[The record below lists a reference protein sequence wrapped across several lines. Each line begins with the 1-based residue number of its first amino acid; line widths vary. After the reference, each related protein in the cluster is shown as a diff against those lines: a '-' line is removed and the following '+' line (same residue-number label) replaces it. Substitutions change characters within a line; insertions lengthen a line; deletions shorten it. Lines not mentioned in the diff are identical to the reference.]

1 LIHPYCSSLTV
12 VSFVPFLRAA
22 HDIISGDLSVSP
34 LTFITAE
41 SQPMVPR
48 LLLRIALLSVAGPLL
63 ATFTLAQ
70 RPQGRSDE
78 VVRVNSEL
86 VQTDFMVFDK
96 EGNFVDGLKSDQFV
110 LKVEGKPREI
120 TFFDRI
126 AAGSRN
132 EEAQLAAARG
142 NPTNPGGKTPAVPL
156 DRGRTVMFFIDDLH
170 LSQGSMSQVRAMLKR
185 FVERE
190 MRQNDQSAIAAA
202 TGQLGFLQQLTDNRE
217 VMMAAVDRLRTQP
230 NLLLQTAES
239 PPMSEYQALSI
250 DQHDTDVLDFFVDAL
265 LKENPML
272 ARQTAAE
279 MVRQRASQILEDSS
293 AITTRSLAG
302 FKSFVQNTAA
312 LPGRKLIFFISDGF
326 LLARNHSNNADRVQL
341 IASAAARAGS
351 VIYSIDARG
360 LSAGLPDASVQVAA
374 DPSGRL
380 TRSAMGEVRASQDG
394 LNAMASDSGGRA
406 FFNTNSLSVAVTR
419 ALKETST
426 YYLLAWRPENDEQR
440 NTKFRRLEVSI
451 AGRPDLVV
459 RFRRGFGESPDEAAK
474 RNKDSEKSPARK
486 TPLEELNG
494 ALRAVYPLTALPVS
508 IALTFLDSPQYGA
521 TLTTSIKIVTDSLTT
536 EKVGEVPAGV
546 VDLAG
551 LVLNDQGKSV
561 STFSKR
567 VTVRTTIKGGVAT
580 LPDCFFY
587 NHFSLMKPG
596 IYQVRVAALDL
607 KQGTRGS
614 AHQWIVIPDL
624 QSKGLTM
631 SSLIVGEKKTD
642 AEVEPVNPN
651 ATDAQAPA
659 ALRQVMIN
667 VDHRFARTS
676 YLRFLTFIYNAT
688 TVSVVAPPSE
698 IQPGGSTVN
707 TSATKIPVPDLA
719 VQVQVFRDNEPVLT
733 TALRKLN
740 TEGVDARRVPYAA
753 DVNLE
758 DLRPGAYVL
767 QVTVID
773 RQGKSST
780 SQKINFAVE

>member
-1 LIHPYCSSLTV
+1 ML
-12 VSFVPFLRAA
+12 
-22 HDIISGDLSVSP
+22 
-34 LTFITAE
+34 
-41 SQPMVPR
+41 PR

-63 ATFTLAQ
+63 ATFAVAQ

-78 VVRVNSEL
+78 VVRVNTEL

-110 LKVEGKPREI
+110 FKVEGKPRAI
-120 TFFDRI
+120 TFFDQI

-142 NPTNPGGKTPAVPL
+142 NPTNTGGKTPAVPL
-156 DRGRTVMFFIDDLH
+156 DRGRTVMFFLDDMH
-170 LSQGSMSQVRAMLKR
+170 LSNGSMSLVRAMLKR

-190 MRQNDQSAIAAA
+190 MRQNDQSAIASA
-202 TGQLGFLQQLTDNRE
+202 TGQLGFLQQLTDSRE
-217 VMMAAVDRLRTQP
+217 VMMAAIDRLRTQP
-230 NLLLQTAES
+230 NLLLQSAER
-239 PPMSEYQALSI
+239 PPMTEYQALTI
-250 DQHDTDVLDFFVDAL
+250 DQHDPDVLDFFVDAL
-265 LKENPML
+265 LKENPGL

-279 MVRQRASQILEDSS
+279 MVRQRASQMLEDSS
-293 AITTRSLAG
+293 SITTRSLAG
-302 FKSFVQNTAA
+302 FNAFVQNTAS

-326 LLARNHSNNADRVQL
+326 LLARNHSDNADRVQL

-360 LSAGLPDASVQVAA
+360 LTTGLPDASAQVAV
-374 DPSGRL
+374 DPTGRL
-380 TRSAMGEVRASQDG
+380 SRSAGGELRASQDG

-406 FFNTNSLSVAVTR
+406 FFDNNSLSVAVAK

-440 NTKFRRLEVSI
+440 NAKFRRLEVSI
-451 AGRPDLVV
+451 VGRADLVV
-459 RFRRGFGESPDEAAK
+459 RFRRGFGESPDETAK
-474 RNKDSEKSPARK
+474 RNKESEKLPVRK
-486 TPLEELNG
+486 TPIEELNG

-536 EKVGEVPAGV
+536 EKTGELPTGV
-546 VDLAG
+546 VDVAG

-567 VTVRTTIKGGVAT
+567 VTVRGAFRDGVAI
-580 LPDCFFY
+580 LPDCVFY
-587 NHFSLMKPG
+587 NHFALMKPG

-631 SSLIVGEKKTD
+631 SSLIVGEKKPD

-651 ATDAQAPA
+651 ATDPQAPSA
-659 ALRQVMIN
+659 IGQVMIN

-688 TVSVVAPPSE
+688 TVSVVAPPPE
-698 IQPGGSTVN
+698 VQPGGNTVN

-719 VQVQVFRDNEPVLT
+719 VQVQVFRDNEPVIT

-753 DVNLE
+753 DVKLE

-767 QVTVID
+767 QVSVID
-773 RQGKSST
+773 RQGKSSA
-780 SQKINFAVE
+780 SQKINFQVD

>member
-1 LIHPYCSSLTV
+1 
-12 VSFVPFLRAA
+12 
-22 HDIISGDLSVSP
+22 
-34 LTFITAE
+34 
-41 SQPMVPR
+41 MVPR
-48 LLLRIALLSVAGPLL
+48 LLLRIALFSVAVPLL
-63 ATFTLAQ
+63 ATFTFAQ

-96 EGNFVDGLKSDQFV
+96 DGNFVDGLKSDQFV
-110 LKVEGKPREI
+110 LKVEGKTREI

-126 AAGSRN
+126 AAGSRS

-142 NPTNPGGKTPAVPL
+142 NPTNTGGKAPAVPL
-156 DRGRTVMFFIDDLH
+156 DRGRTVLFFIDDLH
-170 LSQGSMSQVRAMLKR
+170 LSNGSMNQVRTMLKR
-185 FVERE
+185 FVDRE
-190 MRQNDQSAIAAA
+190 MRQNDQSVIATA

-217 VMMAAVDRLRTQP
+217 VMMAATDRLRTQP
-230 NLLLQTAES
+230 NLLLQTSER

-250 DQHDTDVLDFFVDAL
+250 DQHDPDVLDFFVDEL
-265 LKENPML
+265 LKENPGL
-272 ARQTAAE
+272 ARQTASE

-293 AITTRSLAG
+293 SITTRSLSG
-302 FKSFVQNTAA
+302 FKSFVQNTAT

-326 LLARNHSNNADRVQL
+326 LLARNHSDNADRVQL

-360 LSAGLPDASVQVAA
+360 LSAGLPDASVEVAV
-374 DPSGRL
+374 DPTGRL
-380 TRSAMGEVRASQDG
+380 TRSATGEVRASQDG

-406 FFNTNSLSVAVTR
+406 FFNNNSLSVAVTT

-426 YYLLAWRPENDEQR
+426 YYLLAWRPDNDEQR
-440 NTKFRRLEVSI
+440 NAKFRRLEVSV
-451 AGRPDLVV
+451 AGRPDLIV
-459 RFRRGFGESPDEAAK
+459 RFRRGFGESADEAAK
-474 RNKDSEKSPARK
+474 RNKDSAKVAARK

-494 ALRAVYPLTALPVS
+494 ALRAVYPLPALPVS
-508 IALTFLDSPQYGA
+508 IALTFLDSAQYGA
-521 TLTTSIKIVTDSLTT
+521 TLTTSIKIATDSLAT
-536 EKVGEVPAGV
+536 EKVGEVPTGT
-546 VDLAG
+546 VDVAG
-551 LVLNDQGKSV
+551 LVLNDQGKPV

-567 VTVRTTIKGGVAT
+567 VTVRATVNGGVAT
-580 LPDCFFY
+580 MPNSFFY

-631 SSLIVGEKKTD
+631 SSLIVGEKKNG

-651 ATDAQAPA
+651 VTDPQAPA
-659 ALRQVMIN
+659 ALSQVMIN

-688 TVSVVAPPSE
+688 TVSVVAPPAQA
-698 IQPGGSTVN
+698 QPGGTTVN
-707 TSATKIPVPDLA
+707 TSAATIPVPDLA

-733 TALRKLN
+733 TALHKIN
-740 TEGVDARRVPYAA
+740 TEGVDAHRVPYAA
-753 DVNLE
+753 DVNLD

-773 RQGKSST
+773 RQGKSSAT
-780 SQKINFAVE
+780 QKINFQVD

>member
-1 LIHPYCSSLTV
+1 
-12 VSFVPFLRAA
+12 
-22 HDIISGDLSVSP
+22 
-34 LTFITAE
+34 
-41 SQPMVPR
+41 MVPR

-70 RPQGRSDE
+70 RPQVRSEE
-78 VVRVNSEL
+78 VVRVNTEL

-110 LKVEGKPREI
+110 FKVEGKPRAI

-142 NPTNPGGKTPAVPL
+142 NPTNTGAKTPAVPM
-156 DRGRTVMFFIDDLH
+156 DRGRTVMFFLDDMH
-170 LSQGSMSQVRAMLKR
+170 LSNGSMSLVRAMLKR

-190 MRQNDQSAIAAA
+190 MRQNDQSAIASA
-202 TGQLGFLQQLTDNRE
+202 TGQLGFLQQLTDSRD
-217 VMMAAVDRLRTQP
+217 VMMAAIDRLRTQP
-230 NLLLQTAES
+230 NLLLQSAER
-239 PPMSEYQALSI
+239 PPMTEYQALAI
-250 DQHDTDVLDFFVDAL
+250 DQHDPDVLDFFVDAL
-265 LKENPML
+265 LKENPGL

-279 MVRQRASQILEDSS
+279 MVRQRASQMLEESS

-302 FKSFVQNTAA
+302 FKAFVQNTAS

-326 LLARNHSNNADRVQL
+326 LLARNHSDNADRVQL
-341 IASAAARAGS
+341 IAGAAARAGS

-360 LSAGLPDASVQVAA
+360 LTTGLPDASSQVAV
-374 DPSGRL
+374 DPTGRL
-380 TRSAMGEVRASQDG
+380 ARSGGGELKASQDG

-406 FFNTNSLSVAVTR
+406 FFNNNSLSVAVAK

-440 NTKFRRLEVSI
+440 NAKFRRLEVSI
-451 AGRPDLVV
+451 VGRPDLVV

-474 RNKDSEKSPARK
+474 RNKESEKLPARK

-536 EKVGEVPAGV
+536 EKTGEVPTGV
-546 VDLAG
+546 VDVAG
-551 LVLNDQGKSV
+551 LVLNDQGKPV
-561 STFSKR
+561 SSFSKR
-567 VTVRTTIKGGVAT
+567 VTVRGAVKGGVAT

-631 SSLIVGEKKTD
+631 SSLIVGEKKPD
-642 AEVEPVNPN
+642 AEAEPVNPN
-651 ATDAQAPA
+651 ATDPQAPSA
-659 ALRQVMIN
+659 IGQVMIN

-698 IQPGGSTVN
+698 VQPGASTVN
-707 TSATKIPVPDLA
+707 TSATKIPIPDLA

-733 TALRKLN
+733 TALRKIN

-758 DLRPGAYVL
+758 DLRPGAYLL

-773 RQGKSST
+773 RQGKSSA
-780 SQKINFAVE
+780 SQKISFQVN